1 MVILECLPII
11 SYLTLY
17 PGMKNS
23 SPFRKKTTC
32 ILLSI
37 ASCLVFPALL
47 MAQTDPADSTKKTI
61 SINLPVTKITFSG
74 MLQTQYI
81 YSFTKDNDVN
91 GVNHL
96 PGEQFAGNSFFVKR
110 ARMQLSAAVNDR
122 ISAVILVNF
131 GDFSGNPQNKVL
143 ENAFIKYS
151 VNDYVNF
158 QVGQFRPQFGQE
170 DNYPVDF
177 VRSIDYSNQYYLF
190 GANSWQSFQVGA
202 SFLGAIKKGP
212 VPITYSIGV
221 FNGNNRNQTDN
232 ENGKIVPARVVMQF
246 DKSLQLGLNGGYGSN
261 THKEIWAY
269 GFDIDYK
276 KPLNEDWTFE
286 LVSEYK
292 QGINSQMFFASS
304 NPTSIGEYQMRGGYV
319 LPNLTRKIRNTR
331 LKSIEFA
338 FRYEYLDSDFKRKGN
353 ARNSYVPMVSA
364 SFAESYAI
372 RVQAG
377 YLIDRYQTN
386 IPGTAQYNGN
396 RLICQVQARF

>member
-1 MVILECLPII
+1 
-11 SYLTLY
+11 
-17 PGMKNS
+17 MKNIYPS
-23 SPFRKKTTC
+23 FNKKSKN
-32 ILLSI
+32 ILLNL
-37 ASCLVFPALL
+37 ASSLLFPTLL
-47 MAQTDPADSTKKTI
+47 MAQNNPADSTKKTI

-81 YSFTKDNDVN
+81 YSFTKNNDIN
-91 GVNHL
+91 GVNH
-96 PGEQFAGNSFFVKR
+96 PAGDQFSGNSFLVKR
-110 ARMQLSAAVNDR
+110 ARMQLNAAVNDR
-122 ISAVILVNF
+122 INAVILVNF

-190 GANSWQSFQVGA
+190 GANSWQSFQLGA
-202 SFLGAIKKGP
+202 SFSGAIKNGP
-212 VPITYSIGV
+212 VPITYAIGV
-221 FNGNNRNQTDN
+221 FNGNNRNQVDN
-232 ENGKIVPARVVMQF
+232 DNGKIVPARVVMEF
-246 DKSLQLGLNGGYGSN
+246 NKSLQLGLNGGYGSN
-261 THKEIWAY
+261 TRKEIWAY
-269 GFDIDYK
+269 GVDIDYK
-276 KPLNEDWTFE
+276 KPLNEDWSFE

-292 QGINSQMFFASS
+292 QGINSQMFFAATT
-304 NPTSIGEYQMRGGYV
+304 PTSIGDYQMRGIYV
-319 LPNLTRKIRNTR
+319 LPNLVRKIRNTR
-331 LKSIEFA
+331 LKSLEFA
-338 FRYEYLDSDFKRKGN
+338 FRYEYLDSDFKRAGN
-353 ARNSYVPMVSA
+353 SRNSYVPMVSA

-377 YLIDRYQTN
+377 YLIDRYQNN